1 MAVTLSILLWNARS
15 LFSNLGEFQKLV
27 QDTQPSVICV
37 TETWFVPG
45 KPFHLKGY
53 DVFRADRDAVGGGV
67 AIMSRLDLGARPLS
81 IPAFAN
87 GDFEFLGISFSCR
100 NTSYQVLNFYSPHGN
115 FTQTELDH
123 YLSRVHG
130 NFVVCGDF
138 NARHGSWDSSGTNP
152 AGRVLDDFLSSSPTV
167 CLYTPC
173 DLGTRYNPISGTFST
188 LDLFLGCGTL
198 FPRSLVTRGAETG
211 TSDHLPTFLHLEGCS
226 RWDPL
231 TTRGR
236 WKLDD
241 ALWPRWV
248 REMKE
253 LNLLCSGDLDTDV
266 QSFVAQTLSVSEAVF
281 RRTSGR
287 YSFKYSAPWWNAD
300 CSLAIACR
308 RRAKRILRR
317 HYSAA
322 NFIAYRRAVASSKR
336 TIRQTKRSFW
346 RNFCS
351 LLSSTT
357 PLARV
362 WRIYRSISG
371 RTPPQRF
378 PLVTQF
384 VLTSLSDKANAL
396 ADYFSQIVGT
406 PKPIA
411 NEDAICR
418 EIELALLTPH
428 ESLDRPF
435 SPYELSAMLV
445 SLPRDKA
452 CGVDNIPYEFL
463 VRLPGTAHQF
473 LLGICNTSLREGAF
487 PSSQKHGLVVSFLKP
502 GKDPSQVSSYRPISL
517 LPVLGKAIEKLLNAR
532 LYWYLEANGKLPS
545 FQAGFRKQ
553 RSTIDQLVRLEHHV
567 RCSLK
572 SRKVLI
578 VVFLDMSKAFDRV
591 PHRAVLV
598 KLARMGVTGTFLKS
612 LQDFLSDRTFQVFVN
627 GEFST
632 IRPLLCGL
640 PQGAHL
646 SPLLYNVFLSD
657 VPLVDGVHYSAYADD
672 FCFYAVADDATTAK
686 NFMQMALDEFHGW
699 CQDWNVEVSSEKS
712 CMQVYTRQRL
722 SEVPDLLYGQR
733 RIPYR
738 GSHKFL
744 GLIFDCPTLTWR
756 PHILGLVEDCRKRLN
771 LMRCCAGSS
780 WGGDRKTLLLLYK
793 SLIRSKI
800 DYGSQ
805 AYGSACKSLLSKLE
819 VVQNTALRIALGALR
834 SSPIISLR
842 GESLCSPVLDRLHF
856 NIRSYFNKASFFPS
870 SHPVKSEILLKS
882 DSVLQLNWASSANG
896 RPAFVIAEQL
906 RLRWNLPFISLANVS
921 TVFLHPLPPW
931 DRFLPEVRS
940 QLALVTKTSFPD
952 VMLRSIFLLSISRHF
967 SGFTRVF
974 TDGSRFSSDG
984 TVFVGASFCIP
995 SLDVQLCCRLHS
1007 LHSVLAAELIA
1018 LLKALQWVG
1027 SHVPAGKMVFC
1038 SDSRAA
1044 LESLRSPVPAYKP
1057 LVYDCLLAIKAL
1069 QDAGFTVAFHWVPA
1083 HCGIK
1088 GNELADRL
1096 AKEGAT
1102 NAVVA
1107 RYSLHFLEYNTVLK
1121 ERFATFLSERWQRD
1135 KDEVFL
1141 GRHKLSWQDWPWS
1154 FVKDRG
1160 LEVAMARLRIG
1171 HSRLGAHM
1179 FRIGLAT
1186 SPNCVFCG
1194 VPETVEHFLMR
1205 CYRFH
1210 SLRCGMLAAISRL
1223 GVQPITLSVL
1233 LGGGVHSLD
1242 VKGRIAYLV
1251 MGFLRKS
1258 GRLGSL

>member
-1 MAVTLSILLWNARS
+1 MAVALTILLWNARS
-15 LFSNLGEFQKLV
+15 LLSNLGEFQKLV
-27 QDTQPSVICV
+27 QDRQPSVICI
-37 TETWFVPG
+37 TETWLVPG
-45 KPFHLKGY
+45 KPFRLKGY
-53 DVFRADRDAVGGGV
+53 DVFRADRGAVGGGV
-67 AIMSRLDLGARPLS
+67 AIMSRLELGARPLS

-87 GDFEFLGISFSCR
+87 GDFEFLGVSFLCR
-100 NTSYQVLNFYSPHGN
+100 NTNYQVLNFYSPHGN

-123 YLSRVHG
+123 YLSHVTG
-130 NFVVCGDF
+130 TFVVCGDF

-152 AGRVLDDFLSSSPTV
+152 AGRVLNDFLLSSPTV

-173 DLGTRYNPISGTFST
+173 DLGTRYNPASGNFST
-188 LDLFLGCGTL
+188 LDLFMGCGSL
-198 FPRSLVTRGAETG
+198 FPRSLVTRGTETG
-211 TSDHLPTFLHLEGCS
+211 TSDHFPTFLALEGCS
-226 RWDPL
+226 RWEPL

-241 ALWPRWV
+241 SLWPRWV
-248 REMKE
+248 QEMKN
-253 LNLLCSGDLDTDV
+253 LDLLCSGDLDTDV
-266 QSFVAQTLSVSEAVF
+266 QSFVAKTLSVSEAIF
-281 RRTSGR
+281 RRTSGK

-300 CSLAIACR
+300 CSLAVACR

-351 LLSSTT
+351 LLSSAT

-371 RTPPQRF
+371 RAPPQRF

-384 VLTSLSDKANAL
+384 LLTSLSDKANAL
-396 ADYFSQIVGT
+396 ADYFSQIIST

-411 NEDAICR
+411 NEAAISD

-428 ESLDRPF
+428 DSLDRPY
-435 SPYELSAMLV
+435 SHYELSAMLV
-445 SLPRDKA
+445 SLPREKA
-452 CGVDNIPYEFL
+452 CGIDNVPYEFL
-463 VRLPGTAHQF
+463 LRLPSNALQF
-473 LLGICNTSLREGAF
+473 LLEVCNASLRDGVF
-487 PSSQKHGLVVSFLKP
+487 PSSQKHGLIVSFLKP
-502 GKDPSQVSSYRPISL
+502 GKDPTQVSSYRPISL
-517 LPVLGKAIEKLLNAR
+517 LPVLGKAIEKLLNTR

-572 SRKVLI
+572 GRKVLI
-578 VVFLDMSKAFDRV
+578 VVYLDMSKAFDRV
-591 PHRAVLV
+591 PHQAVLV
-598 KLARMGVTGTFLKS
+598 KLARMGVTGAFLNSVK
-612 LQDFLSDRTFQVFVN
+612 DFLSGRTFQVYVN
-627 GEFST
+627 GELST
-632 IRPLLCGL
+632 IRPVLCGL

-646 SPLLYNVFLSD
+646 SPLLYNAFFSD
-657 VPLVDGVHYSAYADD
+657 IPLVDGVHYSAYADD
-672 FCFYAVADDATTAK
+672 FCFYAVADTAPAAADL
-686 NFMQMALDEFHGW
+686 MQLALDEFHSW
-699 CQDWNVEVSSEKS
+699 SSDWNVEVSSEKS

-722 SEVPDLLYGQR
+722 SEVPNLLFGQH
-733 RIPYR
+733 RIPYKVA
-738 GSHKFL
+738 HKFL

-756 PHILGLVEDCRKRLN
+756 PHILGLVEDCAKRLN

-805 AYGSACKSLLSKLE
+805 AYGSACKTLLSKLE
-819 VVQNTALRIALGALR
+819 VVQNAALRIALGALR
-834 SSPIISLR
+834 SSPVISLR
-842 GESLCSPVLDRLHF
+842 GESLCCPILDRLSF
-856 NIRSYFNKASFFPS
+856 NIRSYFNKASFFPP
-870 SHPVKSEILLKS
+870 SHPVKSEILLRS
-882 DSVLQLNWASSANG
+882 DHVLRLDWASSSNG

-906 RLRWNLPFISLANVS
+906 RLRWNLPFIPLDKIS

-940 QLALVTKTSFPD
+940 RLALVAKTSFPD
-952 VMLRSIFLLSISRHF
+952 VMLRALFLLSISRHF
-967 SGFTRVF
+967 PGFTQIF
-974 TDGSRFSSDG
+974 TDGSRFYKDG
-984 TVFVGASFCIP
+984 TYFVGASFCIP
-995 SLDVQLCCRLHS
+995 SKDVQLCCRLHS
-1007 LHSVLAAELIA
+1007 LHSILAAELIA
-1018 LLKALQWVG
+1018 LLKALQWVR
-1027 SHVPAGKMVFC
+1027 SHVPACEVVFC

-1044 LESLRSPVPAYKP
+1044 LDSLRSSNPAYKP

-1069 QDAGFTVAFHWVPA
+1069 KDTGFNVAFHWVPA

-1102 NAVVA
+1102 NPVTAK
-1107 RYSLHFLEYNTVLK
+1107 YGLHFFEYNAVLK
-1121 ERFATFLSERWQRD
+1121 ESFATFLSERWQRE
-1135 KDEVFL
+1135 KGEVFL
-1141 GRHKLSWQDWPWS
+1141 GQHKQSWQDWPWT
-1154 FVKDRG
+1154 FVKDRS

-1179 FRIGLAT
+1179 FRIGLAA

-1194 VPETVEHFLMR
+1194 VPETVEHFLLR
-1205 CYRFH
+1205 CYRLH
-1210 SLRCGMLAAISRL
+1210 SFRCEMLAAISRL
-1223 GVQPITLSVL
+1223 GVRPVSLSVL
-1233 LGGGVHSLD
+1233 LGGGAYSLD
-1242 VKGRIAYLV
+1242 MKERLAYLV

-1258 GRLGSL
+1258 GKLGSI

>member
-198 FPRSLVTRGAETG
+198 FPHSLVTRGAETG

-406 PKPIA
+406 PKPVA

-473 LLGICNTSLREGAF
+473 LLGLCNTSLREGAF

-578 VVFLDMSKAFDRV
+578 VVFLDISKAFDRV

-906 RLRWNLPFISLANVS
+906 RLKWNLPFISLANVS

-940 QLALVTKTSFPD
+940 HLALVTKTSFPD

-1027 SHVPAGKMVFC
+1027 SHVPAGKVVFC

-1121 ERFATFLSERWQRD
+1121 ERFATFLAERWQRD

-1194 VPETVEHFLMR
+1194 VPETVEHFLIR
-1205 CYRFH
+1205 CYIFH
-1210 SLRCGMLAAISRL
+1210 SLRCGMLATISRL
-1223 GVQPITLSVL
+1223 GVQPVTLSVL

>member
-473 LLGICNTSLREGAF
+473 LLGLCNTSLREGAF

-906 RLRWNLPFISLANVS
+906 RLKWNLPFISLANVS

-1027 SHVPAGKMVFC
+1027 SHVPAGKVVFC

-1121 ERFATFLSERWQRD
+1121 ERFATFLAERWQRD

-1233 LGGGVHSLD
+1233 LGGGVHTLD
-1242 VKGRIAYLV
+1242 MKGRIAYLV